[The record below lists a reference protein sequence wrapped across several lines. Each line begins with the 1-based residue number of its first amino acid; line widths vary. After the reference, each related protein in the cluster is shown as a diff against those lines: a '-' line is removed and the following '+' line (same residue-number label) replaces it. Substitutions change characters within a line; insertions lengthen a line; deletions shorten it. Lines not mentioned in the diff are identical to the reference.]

1 MWNKDHDE
9 SLLLYSCRNQQ
20 VLWAFDVWLCPLTK
34 WTSRTKSDLKN
45 WHKKTSTDYSI
56 WRATREHWFLSL
68 VSDILHRL
76 HPLPNSRKK
85 RIVDINLFQSYT
97 PRTATNIFR
106 EQILTRCFLLLLVIL
121 SIASGFYI
129 FLVTEKQVMTIEQPS
144 LDTYLQLYDDYP
156 DTLRC
161 SCSQLSIPYAAFL
174 NVTLILHDICS
185 SDFISAGWLAYIS
198 TFDPI
203 VLPVWSETSYSRDFR
218 AIGTSYFQL
227 LAIFCSLATQNIDD
241 ARLAFY
247 KTPFINNYVPPP
259 SLFAQQSQSMIESF
273 INNTRND
280 FQLAF
285 NLVKM
290 SFTTSYFLT
299 GVNTNANITMN
310 SNYQVTAKDLTYRTA
325 LISSSGAVGFVERCP
340 CATFSFFCNIH
351 SFIYLYGRQARD
363 FEVDF
368 ADLPTGCIPL
378 IGFLQSRTSW
388 WYNETYLNYIR
399 ATYAL
404 AIHAQSPSDI
414 HILNSSVATR
424 FKKAYLSTLIQEMFL
439 ESWIRNETYFSEFY
453 HRCAPSSCSYI
464 NGRRRGFIPALLFLT
479 SVCGGLNR
487 LLRLLVPAVGQLAF
501 FFIDWRKKR
510 QTGQRK

>member
-1 MWNKDHDE
+1 MMRVYFGTRSKINK
-9 SLLLYSCRNQQ
+9 
-20 VLWAFDVWLCPLTK
+20 LCEHSMYDYFHLQNEHLTG
-34 WTSRTKSDLKN
+34 TKTYLKN
-45 WHKKTSTDYSI
+45 WHKNTSINYSI
-56 WRATREHWFLSL
+56 WRATTEHWFISL
-68 VSDILHRL
+68 VSVILNRL
-76 HPLPNSRKK
+76 HSLPNSAK
-85 RIVDINLFQSYT
+85 RQIVYINLFQSYT
-97 PRTATNIFR
+97 PRTTTNIFR
-106 EQILTRCFLLLLVIL
+106 EQILTRCFLFLLAIL
-121 SIASGFYI
+121 SITSGFYI

-144 LDTYLQLYDDYP
+144 LETYLQLYDDYP

-161 SCSQLSIPYAAFL
+161 SCSQLSIPYGAFL
-174 NVTLILHDICS
+174 NVTLILNDICS
-185 SDFISAGWLAYIS
+185 SDLISSSWLAYLS

-218 AIGTSYFQL
+218 AIGASYFQL
-227 LAIFCSLATQNIDD
+227 LAIFCSLATKNIDD
-241 ARLAFY
+241 GRLAFY
-247 KTPFINNYVPPP
+247 DTPFINNYVPPP
-259 SLFAQQSQSMIESF
+259 STFAQQSQSMIESF

-280 FQLAF
+280 FQLVF

-325 LISSSGAVGFVERCP
+325 FISSSGEVGFVERCP
-340 CATFSFFCNIH
+340 CATFSFSCNIH
-351 SFIYLYGRQARD
+351 SLIYLYGHQALD

-388 WYNETYLNYIR
+388 WYNETHLRYIR
-399 ATYAL
+399 TTYAL
-404 AIHAQSPSDI
+404 AIPAQSLSDI
-414 HILNSSVATR
+414 HTLNSSVATR

-439 ESWIRNETYFSEFY
+439 ESWISNATYFSEFY
-453 HRCAPSSCSYI
+453 HRCAPSSCSYTD
-464 NGRRRGFIPALLFLT
+464 GRRRGFIPAFLLLV

-487 LLRLLVPAVGQLAF
+487 VLRLIVPAVGQLTF

-510 QTGQRK
+510 QTSQRK